1 MQTLTVYNFKDLEK
15 EKQKFVYNDFLN
27 IVIEGDIE
35 FLNYLLSKGELS
47 ESEYFNILGCSKHY
61 AEVTSWFIPSCYYEK
76 NKSEVNKKVKSHLK
90 DALFTKS
97 GKFIE
102 YLF

>member
-1 MQTLTVYNFKDLEK
+1 MQTLTVYNFKDLSK
-15 EKQKFVYNDFLN
+15 DMQKTVYNDFLN
-27 IVIEGDIE
+27 IVIESDID
-35 FLNYLLSKGELS
+35 FLNYLLEKNELS

-61 AEVTSWFIPSCYYEK
+61 AEVTSWFIPSCYFAK
-76 NKSEVNKKVKSHLK
+76 NKRKVFKKVKSHLK
-90 DALFTKS
+90 SAVFTKS